1 MRIRTFHL
9 TPRIKRFLLSIAISL
24 PIALIA
30 LNCYLLLKPTS
41 KIERTYYLN
50 EYEVITSGNFAHFL
64 PKDAILAAQE
74 TVYLTEDA
82 TLLNDIRVKPG
93 QAVERGEKLGV
104 YNEFKQSESTIQ
116 LKIEQNA
123 YEEEL
128 ENLESALAEI
138 ERMGDRLRPSSAIDT
153 QQIGGELSISL
164 EAEIMQEESTSGAIA
179 ILKQAIA
186 ATERQ
191 LQIIDEQLQEAAS
204 AKAITSPITGSI
216 GEIKQQDGKVIF
228 EIHSA
233 EQNLVTYVTKEDWQ
247 IVQTEQAVNV
257 FIEDMDEPL
266 SGVIT
271 EKQMLPATETLW
283 YELMLEHSLIP
294 KGETVYEI
302 RINLD
307 ELKTDKPFATV
318 VKSDLIIATY
328 PESSLAPA
336 TWAQYEDEL
345 NKTDAQLY
353 ILGYDGK
360 IHRTPITVIDQVDVS
375 SLQALREDALVNEEN
390 ESEEKDEDNVENQNN
405 DVNDSEDENNTE
417 NQTAEEDSVVAEAT
431 PAKEAEQLKNF
442 QARLKAF
449 DKNNEAV
456 IFSRL
461 QSDYTTI
468 LSERTKNIHAP
479 AFLPL
484 PFESFSK
491 KEIGTIRWQDVVKY
505 LFY

>member
-1 MRIRTFHL
+1 MRIRKLQL
-9 TPRIKRFLLSIAISL
+9 TPNIKRFLLSLAISI
-24 PIALIA
+24 PIALIC
-30 LNCYLLLKPTS
+30 LNFYLLLKPTS
-41 KIERTYYLN
+41 KIERTYYVN
-50 EYEVITSGNFAHFL
+50 HYEVVSSGNFAHFL
-64 PKDAILAAQE
+64 PKDALLAAKE

-93 QAVERGEKLGV
+93 QAVESGEKLAV

-123 YEEEL
+123 YKEEL
-128 ENLESALAEI
+128 KNLNSALTEV
-138 ERMGDRLRPSSAIDT
+138 ERMGDRLRPSSSIDT

-191 LQIIDEQLQEAAS
+191 LQIIDDQLQEASS
-204 AKAITSPITGSI
+204 AKAMTSPITGSI

-233 EQNLVTYVTKEDWQ
+233 EQNLVTYVTKEEWQ
-247 IVQTEQAVNV
+247 IVQTEQAVNI

-266 SGVIT
+266 SGVIA
-271 EKQMLPATETLW
+271 EKQMLPAVETLW
-283 YELMLEHSLIP
+283 YEQMLEHSLIQ
-294 KGETVYEI
+294 KDETVYEI
-302 RINLD
+302 RIDLD
-307 ELKTDKPFATV
+307 ELIEDKPFATAA
-318 VKSDLIIATY
+318 KSELIITTY

-360 IHRTPITVIDQVDVS
+360 IHRTPITVIDEVEVR
-375 SLQALREDALVNEEN
+375 SLQALREDSSATDEN
-390 ESEEKDEDNVENQNN
+390 EAEEKDENDTENQNN
-405 DVNDSEDENNTE
+405 DENDTENNVE
-417 NQTAEEDSVVAEAT
+417 NQSEEEADT
-431 PAKEAEQLKNF
+431 SAKAPPAKEDEQLKNI
-442 QARLKAF
+442 QTRLNAS

-456 IFSRL
+456 IFNRL

-468 LSERTKNIHAP
+468 LSARTKNIHAP

-484 PFESFSK
+484 PLETFSR